1 LGREN
6 NLSAYWPSYRKWNT
20 SSTKFLIS
28 IAIPSSGA
36 LFPIVKK
43 ISYLV
48 VSKSPAVLGGY
59 FLGLPL
65 PLFGCPSSS
74 SGCFV
79 FLWLFKAG

>member
-1 LGREN
+1 
-6 NLSAYWPSYRKWNT
+6 
-20 SSTKFLIS
+20 
-28 IAIPSSGA
+28 
-36 LFPIVKK
+36 VKK

-48 VSKSPAVLGGY
+48 VSKSPAVFGGY

-65 PLFGCPSSS
+65 PLLGCPSSN

>member
-1 LGREN
+1 
-6 NLSAYWPSYRKWNT
+6 
-20 SSTKFLIS
+20 
-28 IAIPSSGA
+28 
-36 LFPIVKK
+36 
-43 ISYLV
+43 V

-74 SGCFV
+74 SGCLV